1 MDNDVSMQDIAR
13 IAGVSLSTVSRALA
27 DSSRVKLETRTRIQ
41 KLAEEM
47 GYLPNAIARGL
58 ATKRTRSLGVVVM
71 DIVDSFIAELVRTI
85 DKTALDRGYSVN
97 LSNCGADPHR
107 ELAAIKILRQQRV
120 DGIIVP
126 DPHVA
131 NTSLPHLERIGV
143 PVILINHVNYHYS
156 VGTDNV
162 AAARQAVK
170 HLLDL
175 GHERIAYIGTNR
187 NRDENF
193 ERWTGYQKA
202 LEEHG
207 ISPDPDLIHEDDGD
221 WSKTGWQGISR
232 LLNLS
237 QPPSAVFCFN
247 DLTAIGVIGAIYAAG
262 LRVPNHLSV
271 VGFDDIKLAPYLAPP
286 LTTVAQ
292 QTEQIAQLAVEMIL
306 DLLDEKELPTNTML
320 PGKLIVRGST
330 APPGR

>member
-1 MDNDVSMQDIAR
+1 MDNDVSMQDIAK

-27 DSSRVKLETRTRIQ
+27 DSPRVKLETRTRIQ
-41 KLAEEM
+41 QLADEM

-58 ATKRTRSLGVVVM
+58 ATKRTHNLGVVVM

-85 DKTALDRGYSVN
+85 DKTALDHGYSVN
-97 LSNCGADPHR
+97 LSNCGADPQR

-131 NTSLPHLERIGV
+131 NTSLSHLEKIGV
-143 PVILINHVNYHYS
+143 PVILINNLNYPYS

-162 AAARQAVK
+162 AAAQQAVN

-193 ERWTGYQKA
+193 QRWVGYKEA
-202 LEEHG
+202 LEGRG
-207 ISPDPDLIHEDDGD
+207 IAPDSNLVYEGD
-221 WSKTGWQGISR
+221 HNWSRTGWQGVER
-232 LLNLS
+232 FLKLP
-237 QPPSAVFCFN
+237 QPPSAVFCYN
-247 DLTAIGVIGAIYAAG
+247 DLTAIGVIGAVHSAG
-262 LRVPNHLSV
+262 LSVPNHLSV
-271 VGFDDIKLAPYLAPP
+271 VGFDNISLAPYLAPP
-286 LTTVAQ
+286 LTTIAQ
-292 QTEQIAQLAVEMIL
+292 QGNQIAQLAVEMVL
-306 DLLDEKELPTNTML
+306 NLLDGKKLPANTIL
-320 PGKLIVRGST
+320 PGELVVRGST
-330 APPGR
+330 APFGR